1 MPLEVLDAL
10 VKNVN
15 QRLYYT
21 PEGATVVDC
30 SRSYK
35 VVEGFSGCGLHANRV
50 LFKLAKHVDFTR
62 VDQKAF
68 LSTLS

>member
-1 MPLEVLDAL
+1 MLSLEVLDAL

-21 PEGATVVDC
+21 PGGATVVDC
-30 SRSYK
+30 SRCDK
-35 VVEGFSGCGLHANRV
+35 VVTLLVEGFSGCGLHANQV

-62 VDQKAF
+62 VV
-68 LSTLS
+68 

>member
-1 MPLEVLDAL
+1 MLLLEVLNAL
-10 VKNVN
+10 GKNVN

-30 SRSYK
+30 SRSDK
-35 VVEGFSGCGLHANRV
+35 VVTLLVEGFSGCGLHANRV

-62 VDQKAF
+62 VV
-68 LSTLS
+68 